1 MRPKET
7 SNKKSR
13 SCKMTFLPKNAQS
26 GHETLNLLIG
36 LPLTLLATGL
46 LFFVI
51 ETGSRAFGA

>member
-13 SCKMTFLPKNAQS
+13 SCKMTFLPKTAQT
-26 GHETLNLLIG
+26 GHETLNLIIG
-36 LPLTLLATGL
+36 LPLTLLATGF

-51 ETGSRAFGA
+51 EAGSRALGA